1 MVIKLISLTIVIIS
15 FFKTPL
21 QIIHIYDRLKIM
33 KKQSL
38 IVITGPTATGK
49 SSLAVEIAG
58 RFNGEVISADS
69 RQVYTG
75 LNIGS
80 AKITA
85 QEMQGVPHHL
95 LDVAHPNDYFSV
107 ADFQKLAQEK
117 IQEITSR
124 GKLPILCGGTGMY
137 ISAVVDNLQFPEVS
151 ANEQLRAELETL
163 ETKELLE
170 KLGALDPERLET
182 IDQNNRVRIIRAIEI
197 AEALGNVPKMEL
209 NESLYNTLMIGL
221 ELPKEDLQANISE
234 RIVLR
239 IPALFDEIKRLLD
252 SGVSPERLDS
262 LGLEY
267 RYGLHYIEGKL
278 KGSEFIETLSVKT
291 WQFAKRQMTWWK
303 KDSRINWFNPI
314 SDKQKILQLVQ
325 VFSMLK

>member
-1 MVIKLISLTIVIIS
+1 
-15 FFKTPL
+15 
-21 QIIHIYDRLKIM
+21 M
-33 KKQSL
+33 KKQPL

-49 SSLAVEIAG
+49 SSLAVEIAE

-80 AKITA
+80 AKITP
-85 QEMQGVPHHL
+85 QEMQGIPHHL

-137 ISAVVDNLQFPEVS
+137 ISAVVDNLQFPEVP

-170 KLGALDPERLET
+170 KLGTLDPERLET

-209 NESLYNTLMIGL
+209 NESPYNTLMIGL

-252 SGVSPERLDS
+252 CGVTPERLDS

-267 RYGLHYIEGKL
+267 RYGLHYVEGKL